1 MPPATSSQTPAA
13 RPLVLIASG
22 SPAYAAGLSGFVAS
36 GGLGTA
42 VAHTA
47 DAALALAEE
56 MAPAA
61 MLLDSELGDADAIEL
76 LPELCLRVPGAP
88 VLVCLP
94 DPAPEPQLAALAA
107 GACAVVLHS
116 ATREA
121 VVEALGDVLRGQAR
135 LDLEVVRALV
145 HGTRRA
151 PLRTDAL
158 TDQERAVLRLMR
170 QQLPYKEIAAHL
182 GVSWHTV
189 RSHAQSVLTKLGVH
203 SRRDLRAF
211 DARFEPDAIASP
223 EGDAAKG
230 LSKNKGHVVRRA
242 RTELLEDAGSANSS
256 AIGATEDKEERSV
269 RKPHDDVGLLGQAA
283 WPPLTLMRR

>member
-1 MPPATSSQTPAA
+1 MKALEARTADGPPAPPIPRRMPPATSTPTTAA

-22 SPAYAAGLSGFVAS
+22 SPAYAAGLAAFVAS
-36 GGLGTA
+36 AGLETV

-61 MLLDSELGDADAIEL
+61 LLLDAELGDANAIEL
-76 LPELCLRVPGAP
+76 LPELCMRVPAAP
-88 VLVCLP
+88 ALVCLA
-94 DPAPEPQLAALAA
+94 DPAPESQLAALAA
-107 GACAVVLHS
+107 GACTVVLRS

-121 VVEALGDVLRGQAR
+121 VVEALGDALRGQAR
-135 LDLEVVRALV
+135 LDLAVVRALV

-170 QQLPYKEIAAHL
+170 QQLPYQEIAAHL

-189 RSHAQSVLTKLGVH
+189 RSHAQSILTKLGVH

-211 DARFEPDAIASP
+211 DARLELDPIASP
-223 EGDAAKG
+223 EGDAA
-230 LSKNKGHVVRRA
+230 R
-242 RTELLEDAGSANSS
+242 
-256 AIGATEDKEERSV
+256 
-269 RKPHDDVGLLGQAA
+269 
-283 WPPLTLMRR
+283 PPLSLTRR